1 MFVLDGGDIG
11 PDLIQPLPN
20 EAKQHTHLL
29 AHAAQR
35 TMACKGVYS
44 VIAEADSLKECLE
57 HIQSLDQNLSDVID
71 DTWCFS
77 FFQMGKGDRFAPNV
91 RRKIVEGFGTVMPSL
106 HNQPVDLK
114 NPVHEFVYVE
124 DHRRPNGVAAIDK
137 AHKATHFWLLYKHKP
152 PENVSHIRE
161 WEETLALDARPFI
174 SPTSMEP
181 ARALQLV
188 NMGLGGFGE
197 GKSMVDPF
205 CGSASLLLAA
215 SALGARCVGSDKLKY
230 LLLRHKRV
238 LPIPPSRHRPNRG
251 VEKVSLYD
259 NFAELGLPEPSI
271 IPSLDA
277 FGEDTAQQLIEANN
291 GEMFDAMVT
300 DPPYGIRASM
310 EVDEPTLFGNV
321 LELARKLLKPNG
333 KLVFL
338 FPQDPPDGQH
348 FLYALA
354 KEYGFAVQSLGWE
367 RFQQRQMRM
376 IAVLQTV

>member
-1 MFVLDGGDIG
+1 
-11 PDLIQPLPN
+11 
-20 EAKQHTHLL
+20 
-29 AHAAQR
+29 
-35 TMACKGVYS
+35 
-44 VIAEADSLKECLE
+44 
-57 HIQSLDQNLSDVID
+57 
-71 DTWCFS
+71 
-77 FFQMGKGDRFAPNV
+77 
-91 RRKIVEGFGTVMPSL
+91 MPSK
-106 HNQPVDLK
+106 D
-114 NPVHEFVYVE
+114 
-124 DHRRPNGVAAIDK
+124 
-137 AHKATHFWLLYKHKP
+137 
-152 PENVSHIRE
+152 VSHIRK

-188 NMGLGGFGE
+188 NMGLGGFGK

-215 SALGARCVGSDKLKY
+215 SALGARCVGSDKRKY

-238 LPIPPSRHRPNRG
+238 LSIPPSRHRPNRG

-277 FGEDTAQQLIEANN
+277 FGEDTPQQLIEANR

-310 EVDEPTLFGNV
+310 DVDEPTLFGNV
-321 LELARKLLKPNG
+321 LGLARKLLKPNG

-338 FPQDPPDGQH
+338 FPQDPPKDGQH
-348 FLYALA
+348 FLYELA

-376 IAVLQTV
+376 IAVLRNT